1 MLAAYFGS
9 QLFVAA
15 AVTIVVTGLY
25 APTIKDPQQ
34 LSRHIERAVTLPATV
49 LGFAVGAWVIVRL
62 VLRTFPGFA
71 PAEVFRTLGLTRGA
85 WREVIAAAGLGLVV
99 ALVYVFVL
107 LPRVDVEPSQPWG
120 PLVTAASEPGWQRH
134 LWALVALLLAPPV
147 EEFLFRGVLFEGFTQ
162 AWGQTRSAI
171 AVTGLFTLFHLPEI
185 RGYWPAILGVG
196 LVATITMATR
206 IKTRSLG
213 PCIALHAAYNFG
225 LVVCVYAN
233 IG

>member
-9 QLFVAA
+9 QLIAAA

-34 LSRHIERAVTLPATV
+34 LTRQIERTATLPATV

-99 ALVYVFVL
+99 ALLYVFVL
-107 LPRVDVEPSQPWG
+107 LPQVDVEPSHLG

-134 LWALVALLLAPPV
+134 LWAMVALLLAPPV

-162 AWGQTRSAI
+162 AWGQTWSAI

-213 PCIALHAAYNFG
+213 PCIALHAAYNLG